1 MGVITKKIKGT
12 EDVLPKDSYRWQ
24 FVEDVMRKESAAYGF
39 KEIRTPVFEHTE
51 LFARGVGQTTDV
63 VQKEMYT
70 FDTKGGE
77 SVTLRP
83 EGTAGAARA
92 VLEHGLVNDS
102 LPIKASYFV
111 SCYRYEKPQAGRLRE
126 FHQFGLECYGT
137 QSPVADAELICA
149 AQSIFDRL
157 GIKQLRLEINS
168 IGCPTCRAEYHKALK
183 EYFYGYK
190 DELCETC
197 NSRLEKNPMRILD
210 CKSPVCSKIAQGAP
224 KITDYLC
231 DECKEHFASVQ
242 KYLDAAG
249 VEYTV
254 NPTIVRGLDYY
265 TKTVFE
271 FVTDF
276 IGAQGTVCGGGRYDG
291 LIEELGGKHLPSLG
305 FAMGIERLLM
315 LMDKQGIEIPKPST
329 CDLYVAVMG
338 ESASL
343 KSFEIIKA
351 VRSCGLIAETD
362 VVGRGLRAQMKYA
375 DKIGA
380 KFSMV
385 LGDNEIEQGKAVI
398 KNMSN
403 GEQTEIVLD
412 NTFAEK
418 FMVLQLADVDSF
430 KL

>member
-137 QSPVADAELICA
+137 QSPAADAELICA

-276 IGAQGTVCGGGRYDG
+276 IGAQGTVCGGGRYDN
-291 LIEELGGKHLPSLG
+291 LIEECGGPKTGAVGFGLG
-305 FAMGIERLLM
+305 MERLM
-315 LMDKQGIEIPKPST
+315 LTLQAQNGQSEFKPYRDIFIGS
-329 CDLYVAVMG
+329 MG
-338 ESASL
+338 KEGFI
-343 KSFEIIKA
+343 KSQTLVYKLRKAGIKA
-351 VRSCGLIAETD
+351 EADT
-362 VVGRGLRAQMKYA
+362 VGRSVKAQMKYA
-375 DKIGA
+375 NKIGA
-380 KFSMV
+380 AYSMI
-385 LGDNEIEQGKAVI
+385 LGDDEIAKGTAQLKNMETSEVSEIEI
-398 KNMSN
+398 EN
-403 GEQTEIVLD
+403 IV
-412 NTFAEK
+412 
-418 FMVLQLADVDSF
+418 DVMN
-430 KL
+430 KMLK